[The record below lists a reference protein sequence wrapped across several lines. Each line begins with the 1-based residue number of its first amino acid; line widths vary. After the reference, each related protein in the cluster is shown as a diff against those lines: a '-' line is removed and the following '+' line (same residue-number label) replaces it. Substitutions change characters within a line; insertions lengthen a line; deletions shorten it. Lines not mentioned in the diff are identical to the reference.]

1 MTQIL
6 YKPRTFGEL
15 VNSTT
20 CASETIDKY
29 VKELED
35 AGKISHKKSK
45 FKIFFKKGLELEKIE
60 FFELMLN
67 QTTKSVILLLLKTGK
82 ISQLELSEILNK
94 SHPTI
99 SRTIQLL
106 VKANIINSYYLAPGV
121 KYSLKNKPQII
132 SWMTSTHPK
141 IIDKMSDGIVE
152 MFSQ

>member
-1 MTQIL
+1 VT
-6 YKPRTFGEL
+6 
-15 VNSTT
+15 
-20 CASETIDKY
+20 
-29 VKELED
+29 
-35 AGKISHKKSK
+35 
-45 FKIFFKKGLELEKIE
+45 
-60 FFELMLN
+60 
-67 QTTKSVILLLLKTGK
+67 LLLLKTSK